1 MSALPRPR
9 RGNRGDA
16 LGQVPGERFRRLR
29 AHLNESLFQ
38 DATRAR
44 RSIGPVE
51 LLVVGLALIAAAVIL
66 QLARLGWSTSLNSL
80 WAEDGPIFL
89 QGALTQ
95 SFWHAIVSPY
105 SNYLVLVPRLIG
117 EAASLLPLRD
127 APAAI
132 STLSAFVVA
141 LSGLVVWHASAVH
154 VRSPYLRSALVIFT
168 VLVPVGGFESLDSA
182 AYVSWYM
189 LFATFWILFWR
200 PRTLWGAALASLF
213 VLATALSNP
222 GVWFF
227 IPLAVLR
234 AVAIRGRR
242 DLMIVGSFAVGAVIQ
257 APVLALNHEQTVQPL
272 WTHDIWTVYLQ
283 RVVDGA
289 VFGLRLGGIGWTHL
303 GWLLLVVLVVCW
315 VAGLA
320 VGVRRSSSTARYVA
334 VIAIPTSLL
343 MFVVSTYQRAVGAEM
358 LWPANGYNG
367 NGGRYAIVPALL
379 LVSAAVVLIDDISR
393 RRPEPNRRS
402 PVEMATVA
410 LLLLAVATS
419 FWARNIAA
427 RGTPPWNAAL
437 EGAASTCAAKHVSEA
452 TIPISPPGFNTRLPC
467 IEFSAPGIQRVE

>member
-1 MSALPRPR
+1 MSTLPRPR
-9 RGNRGDA
+9 RGGRGDA
-16 LGQVPGERFRRLR
+16 LDQIPGERFRRLR
-29 AHLNESLFQ
+29 AHLNESLFP

-44 RSIGPVE
+44 LSIGRVE
-51 LLVVGLALIAAAVIL
+51 LLVVSLALIAVAVIL
-66 QLARLGWSTSLNSL
+66 QLARLGWSASLNSL
-80 WAEDGPIFL
+80 WAEDGSVFL

-95 SFWHAIVSPY
+95 SFWHAIASPY
-105 SNYLVLVPRLIG
+105 SNYLVIVPRLIG
-117 EAASLLPLRD
+117 EAASVVPLRD

-132 STLSAFVVA
+132 SILAAVVVA

-154 VRSPYLRSALVIFT
+154 VRSPYLRGALAILT

-227 IPLAVLR
+227 IPLAILR
-234 AVAIRGRR
+234 GVVVRDRR

-257 APVLALNHEQTVQPL
+257 APVLALSHEQTVQPL

-283 RVVDGA
+283 RVVDGTA
-289 VFGLRLGGIGWTHL
+289 FGLRLGGIGWMHL
-303 GWLLLVVLVVCW
+303 GWLFLVVLVVCW
-315 VAGLA
+315 VTGLA

-334 VIAIPTSLL
+334 AIAIPTSLL
-343 MFVVSTYQRAVGAEM
+343 MFVVSTYQRAVGTEM
-358 LWPANGYNG
+358 LWPTNAYNG

-379 LVSAAVVLIDDISR
+379 LVSAVVVLIDDISR
-393 RRPEPNRRS
+393 RRLEPSRRS
-402 PVEMATVA
+402 LVEVATVA
-410 LLLLAVATS
+410 LVFLAVATS

-427 RGTPPWNAAL
+427 RGAPPWNAAL
-437 EGAASTCAAKHVSEA
+437 ESAAATCATKHVSEV
-452 TIPISPPGFNTRLPC
+452 TIPISPPGFSTQLPC
-467 IEFSAPGIQRVE
+467 VEFPAPRDPTH